1 MDMGVTMTHL
11 LSLLADCER
20 WLGIEPLGEEQWAEV
35 AELRER
41 VRAARSPSCREC
53 MGSGVVTKGIG
64 LPGALGIG
72 HCDCVPAEN
81 RTPENEPF
89 SKLAE
94 PLCTTRDLRSVSAEF
109 LAEIA
114 RKREKEDGA

>member
-1 MDMGVTMTHL
+1 MKTL
-11 LSLLADCER
+11 LTLLADCER

-41 VRAARSPSCREC
+41 VQAARSPSCLEC
-53 MGSGVVTKGIG
+53 MGSGVVAKGIG

-72 HCDCVPAEN
+72 HCDCVPTEK

-89 SKLAE
+89 VQLAE
-94 PLCTTRDLRSVSAEF
+94 PFGTTRDLRSVSAEF